1 MLSWSAIFLAERII
15 RINLRIFAIGKDTQ
29 IMTRIEREKKV
40 VGEMIAVYCRK
51 RHGSRKGELCDDC
64 RALMDY
70 ALARLDHCPKGEEKS
85 SCRKCE
91 IHCYLPDRR
100 ERIREVMRFVGPRMM
115 FISPVSAVRHL
126 VDEMK

>member
-51 RHGSRKGELCDDC
+51 QHGSRKGELCDDC

-100 ERIREVMRFVGPRMM
+100 ERIREVMRFVGPRMI

>member
-51 RHGSRKGELCDDC
+51 QHGSRKGELCEDC
-64 RALMDY
+64 RGLMDY

-91 IHCYLPDRR
+91 IHCYRPDRR

-126 VDEMK
+126 LDEMK